1 MKNVRNNSATV
12 DVVLPL
18 GSPFYICVKQAVYG
32 EEGSNLL
39 LFKHQ
44 GTESWKT
51 VSIIKCN
58 KTNTINIITYTILLK
73 KFIKN
78 IHYYRYIHMK
88 NSYPFGLVF

>member
-1 MKNVRNNSATV
+1 MKNVRNNTATV

-18 GSPFYICVKQAVYG
+18 GSPFYICVKQVYG

-51 VSIIKCN
+51 VSN
-58 KTNTINIITYTILLK
+58 Q
-73 KFIKN
+73 
-78 IHYYRYIHMK
+78 M
-88 NSYPFGLVF
+88 